1 MEDNTKDRQ
10 DEDVDVPCFC
20 SQRWILA
27 YIGFLGFGVVYAL
40 RVNLSVAVV
49 CMVKSPVTDDVINWN
64 VSTPYSIEN
73 EFCVEESKEA
83 SHSNDNA
90 ELDWSSTTKST
101 VLASFFYGYIVTQVP
116 GGMLADRYGGKRVLF
131 VVILLSSVLTLA
143 MPICA
148 RTSVILVYVIR
159 VLLGLLTAMT
169 FPAMHAMWGRWAP
182 PLERSKLTTVCY
194 AGTTL
199 GFVATFSTSGVLCEY
214 GFDNGWG
221 SIFYLTGG
229 LGVLWSM
236 VWWYI
241 AADTPSRH
249 PRISGDEVK
258 YIKGLVEYN
267 TEKREGSI
275 PWRAILTA
283 PCLWATLTAHVCN
296 NWTNYTLLTNIP
308 TFMKEVLKF
317 DIKVNGGLSSI
328 PYVCQFVSALLAGQL
343 ADYIRQHGWMNTTRT
358 RKVFQT
364 IAFLGAGGCLVAT
377 GYCTCEN
384 RSVAVALLSLAVMCM
399 GFGRAGYVVNH
410 VDFAPKYAGLLFGI
424 TNTIATIP
432 GMVAPIYAGYM
443 TPENTPDQWRTVFFT
458 CAGFDAF
465 GILIFGIFASGEM
478 QEWAK
483 DKDFNIDIEIDVDAS
498 SKQNDVKKNDVK
510 SSKPQKPKK
519 KKNKKSLHENMVV
532 SREISMEI
540 VVRAA
545 PKEQPVPQIDDVSND
560 VMKPHELDIRIEEDD
575 REYEPVIKIEEG
587 GMEGDVNEGFRL

>member
-1 MEDNTKDRQ
+1 
-10 DEDVDVPCFC
+10 EDVDVPCFC

-83 SHSNDNA
+83 SHSNDIWWEA
-90 ELDWSSTTKST
+90 GVVCRHPT
-101 VLASFFYGYIVTQVP
+101 VVCFNPRY
-116 GGMLADRYGGKRVLF
+116 ADMRAHISYSGLRHTGSPWTFDGDDVSGDARDVGPLGTAAREKQTDYSLLCRYGRMH
-131 VVILLSSVLTLA
+131 ISVKFA
-143 MPICA
+143 I
-148 RTSVILVYVIR
+148 SVHI
-159 VLLGLLTAMT
+159 
-169 FPAMHAMWGRWAP
+169 P
-182 PLERSKLTTVCY
+182 
-194 AGTTL
+194 GTTL

-221 SIFYLTGG
+221 SIFYLT
-229 LGVLWSM
+229 
-236 VWWYI
+236 

-443 TPENTPDQWRTVFFT
+443 TP
-458 CAGFDAF
+458 
-465 GILIFGIFASGEM
+465 
-478 QEWAK
+478 
-483 DKDFNIDIEIDVDAS
+483 
-498 SKQNDVKKNDVK
+498 
-510 SSKPQKPKK
+510 
-519 KKNKKSLHENMVV
+519 
-532 SREISMEI
+532 
-540 VVRAA
+540 
-545 PKEQPVPQIDDVSND
+545 
-560 VMKPHELDIRIEEDD
+560 
-575 REYEPVIKIEEG
+575 
-587 GMEGDVNEGFRL
+587 